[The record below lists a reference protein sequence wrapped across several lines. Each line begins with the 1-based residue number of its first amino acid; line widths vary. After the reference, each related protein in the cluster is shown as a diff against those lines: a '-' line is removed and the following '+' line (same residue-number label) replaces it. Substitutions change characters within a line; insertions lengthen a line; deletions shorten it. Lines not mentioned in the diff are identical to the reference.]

1 MAQSQ
6 VATSETPPMTTEDL
20 ANLEKDENGLILG
33 KFKSVED
40 LANSYQE
47 LQGKLGQTTNEEPVA
62 ESTEEETKADDSTES
77 QTDFD
82 ASELY
87 GEGLANVLQE
97 AGIDAQDIST
107 RFSESGEISEDD
119 YTKLGEAGFS
129 KGVIYSYLAGL
140 KAQSAG
146 AVEVAES
153 QIKAIQDSVGGAE
166 QYGKL
171 TAWAVENLPADQVKA
186 FNALTETA
194 DAASIQLAVNGI
206 QSQYNNAMGKE
217 PSLVTGKA
225 GQSGVT
231 PFRSTAEVVTAMK
244 DARYGK
250 DVGYTENVQRRLADS
265 NVFNVKGQWC
275 WQN

>member
-40 LANSYQE
+40 LANSYKE
-47 LQGKLGQTTNEEPVA
+47 LQGKLGQTTNEEPAA
-62 ESTEEETKADDSTES
+62 ESTEEETKADASTES
-77 QTDFD
+77 ETDFN
-82 ASELY
+82 AAELY

-107 RFSESGEISEDD
+107 RFQESGEISEED
-119 YTKLGEAGFS
+119 YSKLKEVGFS
-129 KGVIYSYLAGL
+129 KGVIDSYLAGL

-146 AVEVAES
+146 AAEVAES

-171 TAWAVENLPADQVKA
+171 TAWAVENLPSDQVEA
-186 FNALTETA
+186 FNALTETGN
-194 DAASIQLAVNGI
+194 AASIQLAVNGI

-231 PFRSTAEVVTAMK
+231 PYRSTAEVVTAMK

-250 DVGYTENVQRRLADS
+250 DVSYTENVQRRLADS
-265 NVFNVKGQWC
+265 NVFNVKG
-275 WQN
+275 

>member
-1 MAQSQ
+1 MAQAQ

-20 ANLEKDENGLILG
+20 ANLEKDDNGLILG

-47 LQGKLGQTTNEEPVA
+47 LQGKLGQTTTEESAPEA
-62 ESTEEETKADDSTES
+62 STEEEETKAEETTEEKS
-77 QTDFD
+77 DFD
-82 ASELY
+82 AAELY

-107 RFSESGEISEDD
+107 RFTESGEISEDD

-129 KGVIYSYLAGL
+129 KGVIDSYLAGL
-140 KAQSAG
+140 KAEAAG
-146 AVEVAES
+146 AVEVADS

-171 TAWAVENLPADQVKA
+171 TAWAVDNLPSDQVEA
-186 FNALTETA
+186 FNALTETGN
-194 DAASIQLAVNGI
+194 AASIQL
-206 QSQYNNAMGKE
+206 KE

-225 GQSGVT
+225 GQSGLT
-231 PFRSTAEVVTAMK
+231 PYRSTAEVVTAMK

-250 DVGYTENVQRRLADS
+250 DVNYTENVQRRLADS
-265 NVFNVKGQWC
+265 NVFNVKG
-275 WQN
+275 

>member
-40 LANSYQE
+40 LANSYKE
-47 LQGKLGQTTNEEPVA
+47 LQGKLGQTTTEESTPEA
-62 ESTEEETKADDSTES
+62 STEEETKAEETTTEES
-77 QTDFD
+77 DFN
-82 ASELY
+82 AAELY

-107 RFSESGEISEDD
+107 RFTESGEISEDD

-129 KGVIYSYLAGL
+129 KGVIDSYLAGI
-140 KAQSAG
+140 KAQSSS
-146 AVEVAES
+146 AVEVADS

-166 QYGKL
+166 AYKRL
-171 TAWAVENLPADQVKA
+171 AAWAGENLPSEQLQS
-186 FNALTETA
+186 F
-194 DAASIQLAVNGI
+194 DATLKTNDPAQIQLAVNGI
-206 QSQYNNAMGKE
+206 QFQYNNAMGKE

-225 GQSGVT
+225 GQSGVS
-231 PFRSTAEVVTAMK
+231 PYRSAAEVVTAMR
-244 DARYGK
+244 DPRYGK

-265 NVFNVKGQWC
+265 NVFNVKG
-275 WQN
+275 

>member
-1 MAQSQ
+1 MAQAQ

-33 KFKSVED
+33 KFKSVKD

-47 LQGKLGQTTNEEPVA
+47 LQGKLGQTTTEETT
-62 ESTEEETKADDSTES
+62 ETSTEEETKAEETKTEE
-77 QTDFD
+77 
-82 ASELY
+82 SEFNAAEVY
-87 GEGLANVLQE
+87 GEGLADVLSE

-107 RFSESGEISEDD
+107 RFQDSGEISEDD
-119 YTKLGEAGFS
+119 YIKLGKAGFS
-129 KGVIYSYLAGL
+129 KGVIDSYLAGL

-171 TAWAVENLPADQVKA
+171 TAWAVDNLPSDQVEA
-186 FNALTETA
+186 FNALTETGN
-194 DAASIQLAVNGI
+194 AASIQLAVNGI

-217 PSLVTGKA
+217 PSLVSGKA
-225 GQSGVT
+225 GSSGPS
-231 PFRSTAEVVTAMK
+231 PFRSTAEVVTAMR

-250 DVGYTENVQRRLADS
+250 DVSYTENVQRRLADS
-265 NVFNVKGQWC
+265 EVFNVKG
-275 WQN
+275 

>member
-40 LANSYQE
+40 LANSYKE
-47 LQGKLGQTTNEEPVA
+47 LQGKLGQTTTEESTP
-62 ESTEEETKADDSTES
+62 EPSTEEETKAEETKTEES
-77 QTDFD
+77 DFN
-82 ASELY
+82 AAEVY
-87 GEGLANVLQE
+87 GEGLANVLSE

-107 RFSESGEISEDD
+107 RWQESGEISEDD

-129 KGVIYSYLAGL
+129 KGVIDSYLAGL
-140 KAQSAG
+140 KAQQAG
-146 AVEVAES
+146 AAEVAES

-171 TAWAVENLPADQVKA
+171 TAWAVENLPSDQVEA
-186 FNALTETA
+186 FNALTETGN
-194 DAASIQLAVNGI
+194 AASIQLAVNGI

-225 GQSGVT
+225 GQSAVT
-231 PFRSTAEVVTAMK
+231 PYRSTAEVVTAMK

-250 DVGYTENVQRRLADS
+250 DVSYTENVQRRLADS
-265 NVFNVKGQWC
+265 NVFNVKG
-275 WQN
+275 

>member
-1 MAQSQ
+1 MAQAQ

-40 LANSYQE
+40 LANSYKE
-47 LQGKLGQTTNEEPVA
+47 LEGKIGKAPTEESTPEA
-62 ESTEEETKADDSTES
+62 STEEETKAEETKTEES
-77 QTDFD
+77 DFD
-82 ASELY
+82 AAEVY
-87 GEGLANVLQE
+87 GEGLANTLEE
-97 AGIDAQDIST
+97 AGIDAQEIST
-107 RFSESGEISEDD
+107 RFQESGEISEDD

-129 KGVIYSYLAGL
+129 KGIVDSYLAGL
-140 KAQSAG
+140 KAQQAG
-146 AVEVAES
+146 VADVAET

-171 TAWAVENLPADQVKA
+171 TAWAVDNLPSDQVEA
-186 FNALTETA
+186 FNALTESGN
-194 DAASIQLAVNGI
+194 AASIQLAVNGI

-265 NVFNVKGQWC
+265 NVFNVKG
-275 WQN
+275 

>member
-40 LANSYQE
+40 LANSYKE
-47 LQGKLGQTTNEEPVA
+47 LQGKLGQPTNEEPVA
-62 ESTEEETKADDSTES
+62 ESTEEETKTDDTPKPE
-77 QTDFD
+77 TDFN
-82 ASELY
+82 AAELY
-87 GEGLANVLQE
+87 GEGLANTLQE
-97 AGIDAQDIST
+97 AGIDAQDIAT
-107 RFSESGEISEDD
+107 RFQESGEISEDD
-119 YTKLGEAGFS
+119 YSKLKDVGFS
-129 KGVIYSYLAGL
+129 KGVNDSYLAGI
-140 KAQSAG
+140 KAQSSN
-146 AVEVAES
+146 AVEVADS

-225 GQSGVT
+225 GQSAVT
-231 PFRSTAEVVTAMK
+231 PYRSTAEVVTAMK
-244 DARYGK
+244 DPSYGK
-250 DVGYTENVQRRLADS
+250 DVTYTENVQRRLVDS
-265 NVFNVKGQWC
+265 NVFNVKG
-275 WQN
+275 